1 MEKYFCIIRVFPS
14 SNNKFDFKSKAVEFE
29 SQDSYEVWKQLR
41 VDKSIREY
49 LDNYT
54 KQNLT
59 QYDVIE
65 LREKLV
71 KMSETR
77 HDKVFSAQNE
87 YYSSPGT
94 QQDLDKYKKSVKDAD
109 DELTNS
115 FTNLITSEF
124 TKEIF

>member
-1 MEKYFCIIRVFPS
+1 MEKYFCIIRVFPVS
-14 SNNKFDFKSKAVEFE
+14 GNKFDFKSRTIEFDR
-29 SQDSYEVWKQLR
+29 QDSYEIWKQLR
-41 VDKSIREY
+41 VNKSIREY

-59 QYDVIE
+59 QTEVVE
-65 LREKLV
+65 LREKIIE
-71 KMSETR
+71 MSENR
-77 HDKVFSAQNE
+77 HNKVFSAQSE

-115 FTNLITSEF
+115 FTDLINSEF